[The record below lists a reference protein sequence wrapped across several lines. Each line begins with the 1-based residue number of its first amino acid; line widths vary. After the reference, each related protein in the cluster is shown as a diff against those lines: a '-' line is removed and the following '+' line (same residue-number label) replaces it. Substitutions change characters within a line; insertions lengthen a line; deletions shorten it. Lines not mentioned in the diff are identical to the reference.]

1 MPDRGTGDLERDLER
16 DLDYHLTDNTEYAI
30 SVVLSCG
37 VICIG
42 LTLVG
47 CIVAALIAWL

>member
-1 MPDRGTGDLERDLER
+1 MSDHGTGDLERDLM
-16 DLDYHLTDNTEYAI
+16 DNTEYAI